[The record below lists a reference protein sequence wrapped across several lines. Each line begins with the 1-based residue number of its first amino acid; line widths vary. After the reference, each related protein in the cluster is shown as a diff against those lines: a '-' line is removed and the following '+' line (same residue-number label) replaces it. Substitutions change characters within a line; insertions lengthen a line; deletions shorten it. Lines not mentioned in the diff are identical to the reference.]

1 VRVAAG
7 LAAALALGAG
17 GAAAR
22 PSPPSYAL
30 PSWSPDGQRLAFASA
45 STAGGAVVTA
55 DAGGGSLRR
64 LSRTGALSQVVWSPR
79 GGWIAYGS
87 RDRVYVIRSDGKQR
101 HAVGSGVEAAWS
113 PDGAKLAFV
122 RSAVGGPIDSV
133 DAGGGDRTR
142 LTGGRFDHAPAWS
155 PDGSRLAF
163 SRATTIGGA
172 ETLYVVGADGTG
184 LRSLGPQGASPA
196 WSPDGRALA
205 FWQRNSEGVTLGVL
219 RFAGEQVVTLTRTF
233 AAYSRAPRLV
243 SGRNEAARHGLRA
256 VRRVPA
262 RRGRRRRQR
271 GHAAR
276 PRERSGLVAGRI
288 PDRLRSA
295 AVVSRLERLRRARR
309 RNRPAA
315 DHALPLGGE
324 T

>member
-1 VRVAAG
+1 MRVAAG

-79 GGWIAYGS
+79 GGRIAYGS
-87 RDRVYVIRSDGKQR
+87 RGRVYVIRSDGKQR

-133 DAGGGDRTR
+133 DAAGGDRTR

-233 AAYSRAPRLV
+233 AAYSRAPRWSPDGTRLLV
-243 SGRNEAARHGLRA
+243 TVCGPFGACRLDVAAADGSGVTRLGPGSDPAWSPDGSRIAFVQRRWCPGWSVFVARADGTGLR
-256 VRRVPA
+256 
-262 RRGRRRRQR
+262 
-271 GHAAR
+271 
-276 PRERSGLVAGRI
+276 RI
-288 PDRLRSA
+288 TPCR
-295 AVVSRLERLRRARR
+295 
-309 RNRPAA
+309 
-315 DHALPLGGE
+315 
-324 T
+324 

>member
-79 GGWIAYGS
+79 GGRIAYGS
-87 RDRVYVIRSDGKQR
+87 RGRGYVIRSDGKQR

-233 AAYSRAPRLV
+233 AAYSRAPRWSPDGTRLLV
-243 SGRNEAARHGLRA
+243 TVCGPFGACRLDVAAADGSGVTRLGPGSDPAWSPDGSRIAFVQRRSCPGWSVFVARADGTGLR
-256 VRRVPA
+256 
-262 RRGRRRRQR
+262 
-271 GHAAR
+271 
-276 PRERSGLVAGRI
+276 RI
-288 PDRLRSA
+288 TPCR
-295 AVVSRLERLRRARR
+295 
-309 RNRPAA
+309 
-315 DHALPLGGE
+315 
-324 T
+324 